1 MSVGLLL
8 NGLFAAC
15 AATAH
20 TPMDDQACQKA
31 TEAGTTQLGLKQ
43 TVDSFEERQ
52 VHYLN
57 GKAEEWI
64 GKPGMFAVGGTYF
77 VARTIQTKS
86 LMVGL
91 PTLGL
96 ADAVKTEIGNGQA
109 LLRFEWRF

>member
-1 MSVGLLL
+1 
-8 NGLFAAC
+8 
-15 AATAH
+15 
-20 TPMDDQACQKA
+20 MDGQACQKA
-31 TEAGTTQLGLKQ
+31 TEAGVTQLGIKQ
-43 TVDSFEERQ
+43 AMDGFEERQ

-64 GKPGMFAVGGTYF
+64 GKGGMFAVGGTYF

-96 ADAVKTEIGNGQA
+96 ASAVKTEISQGQA
-109 LLRFEWRF
+109 LLRLEWRF